1 MSVKDEA
8 EDILENVQ
16 EVVTAKGEAEN
27 VLGNIQPPLT
37 LEEIDEKTRQVART
51 LTKNRIGF
59 YALGMGV
66 GAITGYFV
74 AKRVLETKYSKI
86 ADAEIDEMREHYQ
99 AKARALEAEA
109 AKRPV
114 EEIVKERGYSES
126 NDEAPP
132 MAVQPPAQSPLTAE
146 EIEEAEDG
154 GDPPH
159 WDPEREEKSETRNLF
174 QEVEVTHVWD
184 WHEERKKRSPD
195 IPYVIHYDERFET
208 EEYSDV
214 TLTFYDGDGV
224 ICNERDEIV
233 DPNDIDRLLGEK
245 NLNRF
250 GHGSNDA
257 SIVYIRNDELQIIYE
272 VIKTP
277 NSYAEEVHGFSHDD
291 AYRGNLERMHKRE
304 RDEQDN

>member
-37 LEEIDEKTRQVART
+37 LEEIDEKTRQVAKT
-51 LTKNRIGF
+51 LTKNRVGF

-74 AKRVLETKYSKI
+74 AKRFLETKYSKI

-99 AKARALEAEA
+99 AKIVAAEA
-109 AKRPV
+109 KAQKLAPV
-114 EEIVKERGYSES
+114 KDIVTERGYSTPE
-126 NDEAPP
+126 EAPPP
-132 MAVQPPAQSPLTAE
+132 MAVQPPPEVAE
-146 EIEEAEDG
+146 NEVEEPRLVE
-154 GDPPH
+154 P
-159 WDPEREEKSETRNLF
+159 ETRNLF
-174 QEVEVTHVWD
+174 QEAEITHEWD

-195 IPYVIHYDERFET
+195 IPYVIHADERFET

-224 ICNERDEIV
+224 LCNERDEIV
-233 DPNDIDRLLGEK
+233 DPKDIDRLVGEK
-245 NLNRF
+245 NLERF

-257 SIVYIRNDELQIIYE
+257 SIVYIRNDALEIVYE
-272 VIKTP
+272 VVKSP
-277 NSYAEEVHGFSHDD
+277 NSYAEEVHGFHHDSTY
-291 AYRGNLERMHKRE
+291 YRNLERMRSRE
-304 RDEQDN
+304 RDEQEE